1 MNETIE
7 SALAGLYEPAPAT
20 LLDRVTAELGLVDVY
35 LTVDSPAGPLWVAFN
50 KSGVSFLDA
59 VAHQGEDAFRR
70 AFAARYP
77 GRALRPADTTTT
89 PPTGLTNA
97 LSGNRATLRYDL
109 RTCSPFQQAVLAK
122 TSEIPR
128 GEVRSYGWI
137 AREIGHDG
145 ATRAVGTALGRN
157 PVPVLI
163 PCHRVVRTDG
173 KIGNYA
179 LGSAMKTRLLQ
190 LEGVDLDELSDLAQA
205 GRRYVGS
212 ATTNIFC
219 VPTCHHARRIQPH
232 NRVLFRT
239 EREAADKG
247 FRPCQT
253 CRPAPALSTT

>member
-1 MNETIE
+1 MNDTLE
-7 SALAGLYEPAPAT
+7 SALAALAEDPPAGLV
-20 LLDRVTAELGLVDVY
+20 DRVTAQLGLVDTY
-35 LTVDSPAGPLWVAFN
+35 LTVDSPAGRLRVAFN
-50 KSGVSFLDA
+50 KSGISFLDA
-59 VAHQGEDAFRR
+59 AADQDEDAFRR

-77 GRALRPADTTTT
+77 GRTLRPAAVAA
-89 PPTGLTNA
+89 PAAITNA
-97 LSGNRATLRYDL
+97 LSGHTNTLSYDL
-109 RTCSPFQQAVLAK
+109 SACSPFQRAVLAK
-122 TSEIPR
+122 TAEIPR

-179 LGSAMKTRLLQ
+179 LGSAMKTKLLR
-190 LEGVDLDELSDLAQA
+190 LEGVNLEELERLAQS
-205 GRRYVGS
+205 GHRYVGS
-212 ATTNIFC
+212 ATTSIFC

-239 EREAADKG
+239 ERQAADKG
-247 FRPCQT
+247 FRPCHT
-253 CRPAPALSTT
+253 CRPAPAELSTS